1 MKGTIGISLFQI
13 KVDDIIVIIS
23 VIFTISILMDPVSGW
38 WEVNKGALV
47 LYIQPDQTVL
57 MSLWSWEITGLSLDW
72 GSYLCFLLA
81 SAHAPCS
88 PVSSG
93 PKRLQADPGVQ
104 RETPGS
110 SWLCLCRSLI
120 PKARLVSQ
128 FRPCCCQLD
137 FSAHLF
143 RAFGL
148 SFHLYPHII
157 SGFLLCILLC
167 FLMKPCK
174 RKSLQ
179 TLQVAQ

>member
-1 MKGTIGISLFQI
+1 MGGEKWTKEHWCCTSSLIRLCWCHCGHGRSQGFPLIGAPIFAFSWPLPMLPAHLF
-13 KVDDIIVIIS
+13 
-23 VIFTISILMDPVSGW
+23 
-38 WEVNKGALV
+38 
-47 LYIQPDQTVL
+47 
-57 MSLWSWEITGLSLDW
+57 
-72 GSYLCFLLA
+72 
-81 SAHAPCS
+81 
-88 PVSSG
+88 SSG

-167 FLMKPCK
+167 FLMKPWK